1 MTIKNRMTDMKNET
15 ISEVLARNGLTDRD
29 FRVTRDLVPSL
40 APPPPGW
47 VNMPGPRRVLET
59 VARLLEVVDHAV
71 PWNINSKADT
81 ALRDA
86 RAVLAEVLR

>member
-1 MTIKNRMTDMKNET
+1 MSNNL
-15 ISEVLARNGLTDRD
+15 SEVLARNGLTARD

-59 VARLLEVVDHAV
+59 VARLLGESFRHEDDGGDQEQAF
-71 PWNINSKADT
+71 T
-81 ALRDA
+81 ALADA
-86 RAVLAEVLR
+86 RAILAEVLR